1 MEDKRIIQL
10 TEDGSHTLFVPSL
23 DEHYHSV
30 NGAIQ
35 ESTHV
40 FINAG
45 LKEIQKDEIRIL
57 EIGFG
62 TGLNALLSLQYTE
75 DFASKKIYYHTIE
88 RYPLSK
94 DITDKLNYGE
104 AIGTMGKTWFH
115 EIHSADWEYPV
126 KITDHFILHK
136 IKGDSNNCSLPS
148 DIDLIFFDAFAPDK
162 QPEMWE
168 PAIFE
173 KLYKNASPEALIVT
187 YCAKG
192 EVRRRMQNAGFKME
206 RLPGPPGK
214 RHMLR
219 GKKAVVQKA
228 PSLSKNTGRVFRN
241 PGRTF

>member
-1 MEDKRIIQL
+1 MEDKKIIQL

-35 ESTHV
+35 ESAHV

-45 LKEIQKDEIRIL
+45 LKAIRKEEIRLL

-62 TGLNALLSLQYTE
+62 TGLNALLSLQYT
-75 DFASKKIYYHTIE
+75 DVFSPKKIIYHTLE
-88 RYPLSK
+88 RYPLSR
-94 DITDKLNYGE
+94 DITEILNYGE
-104 AIGTMGKTWFH
+104 RIGPMGKEWFRK
-115 EIHSADWEYPV
+115 IHSADWERPV
-126 KITDHFILHK
+126 NITDHFILHK
-136 IKGDSNNCSLPS
+136 IEGDSNGCSLPP
-148 DIDLIFFDAFAPDK
+148 DIDLIYFDAFAPDK

-173 KLYKNASPEALIVT
+173 KLYGIASPGALIVT

-214 RHMLR
+214 RHILR
-219 GKKAVVQKA
+219 GKKTEALQ
-228 PSLSKNTGRVFRN
+228 
-241 PGRTF
+241 

>member
-1 MEDKRIIQL
+1 MADNTVIQF

-23 DEHYHSV
+23 NEHYHSV

-35 ESTHV
+35 ESAHV

-45 LKEIQKDEIRIL
+45 LKEIRKDEIRLL

-62 TGLNALLSLQYTE
+62 TGLNALLSLQYAE
-75 DFASKKIYYHTIE
+75 AFPAKKIVYHAIE
-88 RYPLSK
+88 RDPLSMEM
-94 DITDKLNYGE
+94 TEKLNYGDK
-104 AIGTMGKTWFH
+104 IGLMGKEWFRK
-115 EIHSADWEYPV
+115 IHSAEWERPV
-126 KITDHFILHK
+126 NITGHFTLLK
-136 IKGDSNNCSLPS
+136 TEADSNYCALPPG
-148 DIDLIFFDAFAPDK
+148 IDLIYFDAFAPDK

-173 KLYKNASPEALIVT
+173 KLYKSASSEALIVT

-214 RHMLR
+214 RHILR
-219 GKKAVVQKA
+219 GKKE
-228 PSLSKNTGRVFRN
+228 L
-241 PGRTF
+241 